1 LRSESGTSL
10 GLSARISAGG
20 SPARDAVTLARDY
33 LKSVG
38 VMLKTVAPARIA
50 LSGDAQDIV
59 AAVALFLAAQEHQV
73 ILVPDQYDERTG
85 SPPFRTRHGLRASGR
100 GQPYREFSGGVPPE
114 GEWHVA
120 LYSSGSTGMPRAY
133 GFTIS
138 QLAAVAAWYSGIYQ
152 VTGSSAIVTCLPVSY
167 NFTFI
172 AGLCLSAQTGARLH
186 LSGSVAEVFRDAA
199 GLASRSDRV
208 VILANPVILSSA
220 VSAGVRLPG
229 NVLIDSGG
237 APLSMPG
244 ISRLRGILGD
254 VREGYGL
261 TETASLTHFDAEG
274 TAQSLGTVGA
284 PMPGVS
290 CWIDPSSGRPRVGV
304 KSPAVGVEILS
315 GGASGPSRSSLLTG
329 DLGAIDGSGRLRLL
343 GRADDWRA
351 GDLWPRDTLDLIGEE
366 LGTQCALVRHPAPG
380 EIRIRVL
387 GGLPADAATR
397 VRMLA
402 AEHAGLPVTSVSVTG
417 QDGPLL
423 HSRKMPRVL

>member
-1 LRSESGTSL
+1 MSL

-20 SPARDAVTLARDY
+20 NPAWDAATLARDY
-33 LKSVG
+33 LKSAG
-38 VMLKTVAPARIA
+38 VTLRTAPARIA

-59 AAVALFLAAQEHQV
+59 AAVALFLADQEHQV
-73 ILVPDQYDERTG
+73 ILVPDEHDERTA
-85 SPPFRTRHGLRASGR
+85 SPPFRARHSLRAIDR
-100 GQPYREFSGGVPPE
+100 GQPYHEFPSGVGPE
-114 GEWHVA
+114 GEWQIA

-133 GFTIS
+133 GFTIR
-138 QLAAVAAWYSGIYQ
+138 QLATVATWYSGIYQ

-186 LSGSVAEVFRDAA
+186 LSASTDEVFRDAA
-199 GLASRSDRV
+199 ELATRSDRV

-237 APLSMPG
+237 APLSTPG
-244 ISRLRGILGD
+244 IARLRDMLGD

-274 TAQSLGTVGA
+274 TAPSLGTVGA
-284 PMPGVS
+284 PMPGVN
-290 CWIDPSSGRPRVGV
+290 CWIDTSSGRPRVGLE
-304 KSPAVGVEILS
+304 SPAVGVEILS
-315 GGASGPSRSSLLTG
+315 DGASRPSRSSLLTG
-329 DLGAIDGSGRLRLL
+329 DLGTIDAAGRLRLL
-343 GRADDWRA
+343 GRADDWPA

-366 LGTQCALVRHPAPG
+366 LGTQCALVRHPAPD
-380 EIRIRVL
+380 EIQVRVL
-387 GGLPADAATR
+387 GGQPADTAAR
-397 VRMLA
+397 IRMLVT
-402 AEHAGLPVTSVSVTG
+402 ERTGLPVTSVSVTG

-423 HSRKMPRVL
+423 HSRKMPRVV